1 MGWFGSV
8 CSSIGSF
15 VSGAVSVVSSAV
27 GSIGSVLATS
37 ASTLLKIAS
46 PYLATI
52 STIVQIIGAVL
63 NILKPEES
71 VDEIGD
77 KAMSADK
84 QVEDFNTTEE
94 YIEYL
99 RDEVS
104 FNKDEFDKLS
114 KEDKIARTAV
124 GTSIVMKAI
133 DEKKGVTIS
142 TDTWITLAK
151 LQESGNL
158 KDVKEFDKILDT
170 FKDNQIDLKKYVDG
184 KLDGEQN
191 LQVGDKLIEIYQKLE
206 PNLSKEHIEKK
217 VMNMELGE

>member
-133 DEKKGVTIS
+133 DKKKGVTIS

-191 LQVGDKLIEIYQKLE
+191 LQVGDKLIDMYQTLE

>member
-27 GSIGSVLATS
+27 GSIGGVLATA
-37 ASTLLKIAS
+37 ASTLLKVAS

-133 DEKKGVTIS
+133 DKKKGVTIS

-191 LQVGDKLIEIYQKLE
+191 LQVGDKLIDMYQTLE

>member
-15 VSGAVSVVSSAV
+15 VSGAVSVVSSVV
-27 GSIGSVLATS
+27 GSIGGVLATA
-37 ASTLLKIAS
+37 ASTLLKVAS

-133 DEKKGVTIS
+133 DKKKGVTIS

-191 LQVGDKLIEIYQKLE
+191 LQVGDKLIDMYQTLE

>member
-1 MGWFGSV
+1 MGWFDSV

-133 DEKKGVTIS
+133 DKKKGVTIS

-191 LQVGDKLIEIYQKLE
+191 LQVGDKLIDMYQTLE